1 MCLGSGTST
10 YDFYQRFFSKH
21 DLGFRV
27 DMEAATMDQ
36 VLPMVMYNLGVG
48 FVPEPMAES
57 HLLRGDVFEIRLAES
72 IPQRQIAL
80 VENTTRSPSIAF
92 QRFKKMLLEQP
103 DKL

>member
-1 MCLGSGTST
+1 
-10 YDFYQRFFSKH
+10 
-21 DLGFRV
+21 
-27 DMEAATMDQ
+27 
-36 VLPMVMYNLGVG
+36 
-48 FVPEPMAES
+48 MAES
-57 HLLRGDVFEIRLAES
+57 YLLRGDVFEIRLAES